1 MDYSPR
7 IQRQGSCRCGS
18 FRIRS
23 NYEELDQFSDV
34 SPPPARGN
42 KLCGLWRKI
51 VREKR
56 RILRKPGNAVLVPYD
71 PYSYA
76 QNFDDGPTWEEPD
89 NLSRSFSARF
99 AVPAR
104 VLEEIQVN

>member
-7 IQRQGSCRCGS
+7 IQRQGSCRCSNFG
-18 FRIRS
+18 IR
-23 NYEELDQFSDV
+23 NGYEELDQFGDV
-34 SPPPARGN
+34 LTRPARSS
-42 KLCGLWRKI
+42 KFCGLWRKI

-56 RILRKPGNAVLVPYD
+56 RTQRKPGNAVLVPYD

-89 NLSRSFSARF
+89 NLARSFSARF

-104 VLEEIQVN
+104 VFEEIQVN

>member
-1 MDYSPR
+1 M
-7 IQRQGSCRCGS
+7 
-18 FRIRS
+18 RS
-23 NYEELDQFSDV
+23 NYEELDQLDDV
-34 SPPPARGN
+34 STRSARGS

-56 RILRKPGNAVLVPYD
+56 RTQRKPGNAGLVSYD

-99 AVPAR
+99 AVPSR
-104 VLEEIQVN
+104 VLEEIQVD